1 MKKKREKKKYRFI
14 RILGR
19 IFLGLG
25 ILVILLLLFIR
36 SPWGQGI
43 IKDQLL
49 SYMTE
54 QTGTKVQLDRLFI
67 TFSGRIH
74 LEGLYLEDQQGDTL
88 VYSRELEAYI
98 PLLPLIQGKGIDIR
112 SVDWQGLRANVI
124 RNDREDG
131 FNYQFLI
138 DAFAPADTTTVEK
151 DTTGGMEL
159 FLGDLHLQDFDVVF
173 KDRVGGI
180 DSRLQMDEL
189 LVEVEEMDLEQM
201 KFHVGSLQLNN
212 TTLDLRQSTASSPD
226 TTTTP
231 QPEATTTLLPYLRI
245 DALELENVA
254 ANYEAPGSG
263 MAAEVLISHF
273 LLELPQAD
281 LSNQIIEVG
290 QVELHN
296 SDFWVHLTPSEAQ
309 EQQEEVEE
317 IIESPEDAVKGI
329 EWPEWQVA
337 VSGIDFQDNSITYL
351 VNDGT
356 LSSDVF
362 DQNAIGINHLT
373 FQAREILLR
382 DQQANLEIESFTF
395 EESSGIGLDALR
407 LKAHVDDKELRL
419 QDLVVQI
426 DQNQIEGGLGLTY
439 QSLERFLDQPQQT
452 RVDAQLNWF
461 QVNLSDIFRFQPQLR
476 NNLYL
481 LNLSKKLISGNLGA
495 TGTLAS
501 VDIEQARVNWGSAT
515 SLQARGRLQNPTE
528 PEQLRFDF
536 PRLVLSSR
544 QGDLRNIVP
553 EQQMNM
559 RLPDQVQLQ
568 VSASGTPSDVAAQ
581 VELMT
586 SSGDIFLDGNL
597 RTGEA
602 LSFEMDM
609 LIEQLEVGE
618 IIMNDQMGAL
628 SSNIT
633 ASGSGSN
640 LNDLNADL
648 QVTIDSFGLN
658 QYAIRNLQLMGEIR
672 DGRGPVEMTYT
683 DENLDVEL
691 NSMVFL
697 DSVSPQVN
705 LGLDVLGANLGKLGL
720 SQRDIRVALELDGSF
735 RGNMDSFDLNAEI
748 EDGVAV
754 YNQESYLLGDVGISA
769 RVRPDSTAMDIQ
781 SQLLD
786 LHLRSNTDPASFSKA
801 LNRHYRSYLTQEVE
815 YDTINPPVDIQLT
828 AEIREHR
835 MLSEIFLPSLESMDT
850 INIDI
855 DFLERNRS
863 LKGLVDLPYLNFRG
877 NEIDSLRIEMASDPN
892 DLELNLRFKGI
903 NAGPVAI
910 QETSLEGSL
919 ADQVYHFDFRSMYQD
934 RPLIHL
940 KSELSQQR
948 DTLVFRVDP
957 SEVILNAVA
966 WEIPDD
972 NEIRIAPDHMAFQ
985 NFRLSRTNQLMELTD
1000 AYEGIEKEHVAL
1012 HFENFQLASLVRFL
1026 NPEQQLVSG
1035 RLQGNFIVEEPYGN
1049 TGMLADLGIDALS
1062 VFEVELGNLQ
1072 LDATATGSEQYQFD
1086 MAIKGGNA
1094 DLDLTGDY
1102 IALESGGELAAHLAL
1117 NQLNMVVLEGFAMG
1131 ALRDTDGS
1139 LTGDIEITQSSG
1151 ETQYQG
1157 YLLFNDAGFNVSM
1170 LNAPFSLTNQRL
1182 ELDQDGIY
1190 FDQFTLQDQDNNPF
1204 TVSGEVLTQ
1213 PMLNPTF
1220 DLQLQATDF
1229 TAMNSTAQD
1238 NDLFYGKAVFDI
1250 DAQLS
1255 GTLNVPIVDLQLNVD
1270 PSTNLTY
1277 IIPESEVAIES
1288 REGVVMFV
1296 NKENPD
1302 DILTAAEEESY
1313 TFTGMDISAL
1323 LSIEEGAVFNVIIDE
1338 QTGDNLQIIGQGDLN
1353 FNIETNGRTTL
1364 SGAYELSGGHY
1375 EMNLYGLVN
1384 RRFEIVEGSRIT
1396 WAGDIFDANL
1406 DLRAMYAVETSASA
1420 LMAARTTGAEPSYR
1434 DQFKQELP
1442 FQVYLNV
1449 GGELLQPQLSFGL
1462 DMPEEE
1468 QGAIGGEVYGRIQQV
1483 NQQEQELNKQV
1494 FSLLVLNRFY
1504 PEQGSDGSQGG
1515 AMALA
1520 RDNLNAA
1527 VSDQLNVISGNLLG
1541 DSGFALDFGLDSY
1554 TDYQGERPEERTQL
1568 DITAEKSFMDDR
1580 LVVRVGSEV
1589 DIQGSNPVPGQST
1602 PLIGNV
1608 SIDYLI
1614 TEEGQWRIRGFRRN
1628 TYENVIEGQIIVS
1641 GLSLIFT
1648 REFNEFRE
1656 LWRSLRKDIEENPP
1670 EEETEEE

>member
-1 MKKKREKKKYRFI
+1 MEKKRVKKKYRFF

-43 IKDQLL
+43 IKNQLI
-49 SYMTE
+49 SYVSQE
-54 QTGTKVQLDRLFI
+54 TGTEVQLDRLFI
-67 TFSGRIH
+67 TFSGSIF
-74 LEGLYLEDQQGDTL
+74 LEGVYLEDQQGDTL
-88 VYSRELEAYI
+88 VYSRELEAYV
-98 PLLPLIQGKGIDIR
+98 PLLPIIRGKGVDIR
-112 SVDWQGLRANVI
+112 SIDWQGLRANVI
-124 RNDREDG
+124 RNDTVEG
-131 FNYQFLI
+131 FNFQFLI
-138 DAFAPADTTTVEK
+138 DAFAPTDTTTVET
-151 DTTGGMEL
+151 DTTGGMEI
-159 FLGDLHLQDFDVVF
+159 FLGDIQLQDFDVVF
-173 KDRVGGI
+173 NDRVGGI

-189 LVEVEEMDLEQM
+189 LVEIEEMDLENM
-201 KFHVGSLQLNN
+201 RFHLGRMQLSN
-212 TTLDLRQSTASSPD
+212 TALDLRQIATSNAD
-226 TTTTP
+226 TTAA
-231 QPEATTTLLPYLRI
+231 PESEASESVLPYLRV
-245 DALELENVA
+245 DVLELQNVA
-254 ANYEAPGSG
+254 ANYEAPQSG

-273 LLELPQAD
+273 LLELPEAD
-281 LSNQIIEVG
+281 LNNQIIDVG

-296 SDFWVHLTPSEAQ
+296 SDFWVHLTPAQ
-309 EQQEEVEE
+309 EQQQQEQVEEVAQDPQE
-317 IIESPEDAVKGI
+317 AVKGFQ
-329 EWPEWQVA
+329 WPEWQVA

-351 VNDGT
+351 VNEGT
-356 LSSDVF
+356 LSPAVF
-362 DQNAIGINHLT
+362 DQNAIGINKLNL
-373 FQAREILLR
+373 QAREILLR
-382 DQQANLEIESFTF
+382 DQQANLEIETFTF
-395 EESSGIGLDALR
+395 EESSGISLDELSLR
-407 LKAHVDDKELRL
+407 AHVNDQELSL
-419 QDLVVQI
+419 QDLVVQV
-426 DQNQIEGGLGLTY
+426 DQNQIEGALELNY
-439 QSLERFLDQPQQT
+439 QNLESFLDQPQQT
-452 RVDAQLNWF
+452 SVNAQLNRF
-461 QVNLSDIFRFQPQLR
+461 QVNLTDAFRFQPQLR
-476 NNLYL
+476 NNPYL
-481 LNLSKKLISGNLGA
+481 LSLSRKLISGNLRA
-495 TGTLAS
+495 SGTLAS
-501 VDIEQARVNWGSAT
+501 VAIEQARVNWGQAT
-515 SLQARGRLQNPTE
+515 SIEARGRLQNLTD
-528 PEQLRFDF
+528 PERLRFDL
-536 PRLVLSSR
+536 PRLTLNSR
-544 QGDLRNIVP
+544 NGDLRNIVSQ
-553 EQQMNM
+553 EQMNI
-559 RLPDQVQLQ
+559 RLPDQVQLRAA
-568 VSASGTPSDVAAQ
+568 ASGTPSDVTAD
-581 VELMT
+581 VELLT
-586 SSGDIFLDGNL
+586 SSGEVFLDGNL
-597 RTGEA
+597 RSGQD
-602 LSFEMDM
+602 LSFELEM
-609 LIEQLEVGE
+609 LVEQLEVGE

-628 SSNIT
+628 SMNIT
-633 ASGSGSN
+633 ASGSGDN
-640 LNDLNADL
+640 INELNADL
-648 QVTIDSFGLN
+648 LVTIDSFGLN
-658 QYAIRNLQLMGEIR
+658 QYAIRDLRLMGEIR
-672 DGRGPVEMTYT
+672 DGRGPVEMSYT
-683 DENLDVEL
+683 DENLDVAL

-769 RVRPDSTAMDIQ
+769 RVRTDSTAMDIQ

-786 LHLRSNTDPASFSKA
+786 LSLRSNTDPASFSKA
-801 LNRHYRSYLTQEVE
+801 LNRHYRSYLTQEIE
-815 YDTINPPVDIQLT
+815 YDTINPPVDLQLT

-855 DFLERNRS
+855 DFLERDKS
-863 LKGLVDLPYLNFRG
+863 LSGLVDLPYLNFMG

-892 DLELNLRFKGI
+892 DLELNLRFTGI
-903 NAGPVAI
+903 NAGPIAI

-919 ADQVYHFDFRSMYQD
+919 ADQMFHFDFRSMYQD
-934 RPLIHL
+934 RPLMLI
-940 KSELSQQR
+940 KSELSQR
-948 DTLVFRVDP
+948 ADTLVFRVDP
-957 SEVILNAVA
+957 SQVILNSVA
-966 WEIPDD
+966 WEIPAD
-972 NEIRIAPDHMAFQ
+972 NEIQFLQDKIAFQ

-1000 AYEGIEKEHVAL
+1000 EFQGIEKDHVAL

-1026 NPEQQLVSG
+1026 NPEQQLLSG
-1035 RLQGNFIVEEPYGN
+1035 RLQGNFIVEEPYGS
-1049 TGMLADLGIDALS
+1049 TGMIADLGIDALN

-1072 LDATATGSEQYQFD
+1072 LDATAVGNQQYQFD

-1102 IALESGGELAAHLAL
+1102 LADETGGELAAHLAL

-1131 ALRDTDGS
+1131 ALRDTQGS
-1139 LTGDIEITQSSG
+1139 LTGDLEIAQSGG
-1151 ETQYQG
+1151 EIQYQG

-1170 LNAPFSLTNQRL
+1170 LNAPFSLNNQRL
-1182 ELDQDGIY
+1182 DLDQDGIY
-1190 FDQFTLQDQDNNPF
+1190 FDQFTLQDQGSNRF
-1204 TVSGEVLTQ
+1204 TIDGEILTET
-1213 PMLNPTF
+1213 MLNPAF
-1220 DLQLQATDF
+1220 DLQLQARDF
-1229 TAMNSTAQD
+1229 MAMNSTQDD
-1238 NDLFYGKAVFDI
+1238 NDLFYGQAVFDI
-1250 DAQLS
+1250 DAQLA
-1255 GTLNVPIVDLQLNVD
+1255 GTLNVPLVDLELTLD
-1270 PSTNLTY
+1270 PRTNLTY

-1302 DILTAAEEESY
+1302 DIMTAAQEESY
-1313 TFTGMDISAL
+1313 TFTGMEIAAI
-1323 LSIEEGAVFNVIIDE
+1323 LSIEDGAIFNVIIDE
-1338 QTGDNLQIIGQGDLN
+1338 QTGDNLQVVGQGDFN
-1353 FNIETNGRTTL
+1353 FNIQTNGRTTL

-1462 DMPEEE
+1462 DMPEDE

-1554 TDYQGERPEERTQL
+1554 TDYQGEGPEERTQL
-1568 DITAEKSFMDDR
+1568 DITAEKSFMDER

-1656 LWRSLRKDIEENPP
+1656 LWRSLRKDIQTS
-1670 EEETEEE
+1670 EEEEEE